1 MKEYMIA
8 VIKRD
13 EKLHFLPLRRKYWFC
28 IPGPWRPLSR
38 DYKNSYDEAYKM
50 IENNAGKI

>member
-1 MKEYMIA
+1 MVA

-28 IPGPWRPLSR
+28 IPGPWWHISEWK
-38 DYKNSYDEAYKM
+38 DSYDEAYKM
-50 IENNAGKI
+50 IENDGGKI